1 MSQIAFPSRTLWAF
15 VLAAALAACTAEKNP
30 NAPPAP
36 PATPDAGTPPAQPPP
51 DPNKTAA
58 DKTFDEGKD
67 IFRNDTFGDEA
78 FWSGVLQI
86 DKAIKGAA
94 NGGTGPGVSPAT
106 ALSVGLKVDADAL
119 PPSLVTQVQNNQVNL
134 NDPATT
140 LALLKLNAVLGLKGT
155 FDSSGNMTKL
165 GVTCAVCH

>member
-1 MSQIAFPSRTLWAF
+1 MNLIAFGSRTLWAF

-58 DKTFDEGKD
+58 DATFDQGKD

-78 FWSGVLQI
+78 FWTGVLQLNKTI
-86 DKAIKGAA
+86 EGATH
-94 NGGTGPGVSPAT
+94 GGVGPGITPKQ
-106 ALSVGLKVDADAL
+106 ALGVGL
-119 PPSLVTQVQNNQVNL
+119 
-134 NDPATT
+134 
-140 LALLKLNAVLGLKGT
+140 
-155 FDSSGNMTKL
+155 
-165 GVTCAVCH
+165 